1 MVNKLYPP
9 IISGTLPAF
18 VGQEITI
25 PFQMNRAV
33 SMVEVSGLCYII
45 KTVSSNVVIAQG
57 TTADFTPSKVRGCL
71 EQRSI
76 TFNINLKSITNNGKP
91 IQYKLNPGQ
100 SYKIQL
106 AYINTNGVVGYYST
120 VGIAKCTTKPAV
132 YIKGFEDNLV
142 GINKTNFIGVYSQ
155 KEKNDD

>member
-33 SMVEVSGLCYII
+33 SRVEVSGLCYII

-57 TTADFTPSKVRGCL
+57 TTADFSPSKVSGCL
-71 EQRSI
+71 EQGSI
-76 TFNINLKSITNNGKP
+76 TFNINLKSITNN
-91 IQYKLNPGQ
+91 
-100 SYKIQL
+100 
-106 AYINTNGVVGYYST
+106 
-120 VGIAKCTTKPAV
+120 
-132 YIKGFEDNLV
+132 
-142 GINKTNFIGVYSQ
+142 
-155 KEKNDD
+155 

>member
-71 EQRSI
+71 EQGSI
-76 TFNINLKSITNNGKP
+76 TFNINQKPNVLLKEFCECNCG
-91 IQYKLNPGQ
+91 L
-100 SYKIQL
+100 L
-106 AYINTNGVVGYYST
+106 
-120 VGIAKCTTKPAV
+120 
-132 YIKGFEDNLV
+132 GFEFD
-142 GINKTNFIGVYSQ
+142 F
-155 KEKNDD
+155 

>member
-71 EQRSI
+71 EQGSI
-76 TFNINLKSITNNGKP
+76 TLGSSFTVTGDQADFTDCGSVALGRAGNIFVWGTDGHRYTLWE
-91 IQYKLNPGQ
+91 
-100 SYKIQL
+100 
-106 AYINTNGVVGYYST
+106 YIVNVHAAQG
-120 VGIAKCTTKPAV
+120 
-132 YIKGFEDNLV
+132 
-142 GINKTNFIGVYSQ
+142 
-155 KEKNDD
+155 